1 MFLLKNQAEMS
12 FFGTT
17 VALLRGMLGYL
28 VPDESPTPNLS
39 EPVEVVNFYAFIFK
53 GFCWPE
59 PLIFNRQAKHTQST

>member
-28 VPDESPTPNLS
+28 VPDESPTLDLYNDVS
-39 EPVEVVNFYAFIFK
+39 SISVQFVATV
-53 GFCWPE
+53 G
-59 PLIFNRQAKHTQST
+59 